1 MLLHSQILTLVR
13 RVSDVI
19 LLKKELINQR
29 YILLQSLT
37 DLYVIYCIRYDIFLY
52 KNKEKRLCNN

>member
-37 DLYVIYCIRYDIFLY
+37 DLYVMYCMIYDILY